1 MSENSESEGLNIFA
15 RIALFYRQTINELR
29 KVVWPSRNM
38 LTTYTGVVLVFV
50 SFIIAVVSIFD
61 LGLTKLV
68 FYVFG
73 E

>member
-1 MSENSESEGLNIFA
+1 MSEDSDSKELGFFA
-15 RIALFYRQTINELR
+15 RIALFYRQVINELR

-38 LTTYTGVVLVFV
+38 LTTYTGVVFVFV
-50 SFIIAVVSIFD
+50 SFVIAVVSLFD

-68 FYVFG
+68 FFVFG

>member
-1 MSENSESEGLNIFA
+1 
-15 RIALFYRQTINELR
+15 
-29 KVVWPSRNM
+29 M

-50 SFIIAVVSIFD
+50 TFIIAVVSIFD

-68 FYVFG
+68 FFVFG